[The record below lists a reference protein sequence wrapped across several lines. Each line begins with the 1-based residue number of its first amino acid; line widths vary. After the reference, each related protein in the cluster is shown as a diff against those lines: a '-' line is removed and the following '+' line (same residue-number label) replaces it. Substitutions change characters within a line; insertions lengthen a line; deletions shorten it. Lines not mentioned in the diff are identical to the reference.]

1 MTKFSDIHSHFV
13 YGMDDG
19 AQTRK
24 EMEAMLD
31 AAWQDGVVELIATP
45 HVTPGIRPFHEDRFQ
60 RHLEEA
66 RMYCR
71 TCGYAITLYSGAEN
85 LYTPA
90 MIRHAKDHCLVTMG
104 NSHYV
109 LLEFSSRISY
119 DEIAEAVSLLERS
132 GYIPVLAHVERYRAL
147 RGIQLRRLKE
157 HSSVLCQINCA
168 SVIDGGDLLER
179 FQVGRWL
186 REELI
191 DYIATDSHDCSRRP
205 SRMTEAYTLLARR
218 YGKDYAKRLMMSR
231 R

>member
-19 AQTRK
+19 AQTRE

-31 AAWQDGVVELIATP
+31 AAWKDGVVELSATP
-45 HVTPGIRPFHEDRFQ
+45 HVTPGICPFHEDRFQ

-66 RMYCR
+66 RIYCQTR
-71 TCGYAITLYSGAEN
+71 GYSMTLYSGAEN

-90 MIRHAKDHCLVTMG
+90 MVRHAKDHCLVTLG
-104 NSHYV
+104 NSCYV
-109 LLEFSSRISY
+109 LLEFSPRISY
-119 DEIAEAVSLLERS
+119 DEIAGAVSLLERS
-132 GYIPVLAHVERYRAL
+132 GYIPVLAHVEHYRAL
-147 RGIQLRRLKE
+147 RGFHLRRLKE
-157 HSSVLCQINCA
+157 HSSVLCQVNCT
-168 SVIDGGDLLER
+168 SVIDGNSLLER
-179 FQVGRWL
+179 FQIGCWL
-186 REELI
+186 REGLI

-231 R
+231 S